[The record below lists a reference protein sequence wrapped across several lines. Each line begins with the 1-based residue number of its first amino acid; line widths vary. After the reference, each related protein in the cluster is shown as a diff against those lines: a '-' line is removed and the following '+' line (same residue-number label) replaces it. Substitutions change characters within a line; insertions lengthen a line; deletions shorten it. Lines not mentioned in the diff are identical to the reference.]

1 MPNKTKYIIEKAQL
15 HIINEVRKY
24 AKQKNI
30 LEKLSS
36 IYIHIEDEITL
47 QNKSMDELVDIYNK
61 SVNGLF
67 NYVEQLN
74 ILTDYRVLVRNII
87 IKKTNDECD
96 KNDDD

>member
-1 MPNKTKYIIEKAQL
+1 MPNKTKYIIEKTQL

-24 AKQKNI
+24 AKQKKI

-67 NYVEQLN
+67 NYVEQLT
-74 ILTDYRVLVRNII
+74 ILRDYRVLVRNII
-87 IKKTNDECD
+87 IKKHHAEYD
-96 KNDDD
+96 KN